1 MGRGENGTAGSYVFV
16 LSAVKCLESH
26 TALLYN
32 FGLSL
37 EGLVLLNITD
47 LMTAPCSA
55 GDQHLGKPSLTQL
68 MLFLSCSC
76 QDTSTV
82 GHSRLQNACLV
93 GQSRLLGQ
101 VNQLR
106 HALGFETKRLFCHFA
121 LTDI

>member
-47 LMTAPCSA
+47 LMTAPCFA
-55 GDQHLGKPSLTQL
+55 GDQHLGKPSLRQL

-82 GHSRLQNACLV
+82 GHCPTKQAFCKRL
-93 GQSRLLGQ
+93 SRLLGQ

-106 HALGFETKRLFCHFA
+106 HALGFGTKRLFCHFA